1 MEFFLDTADV
11 DEIREIA
18 SWGILDGVT
27 TNPSLIKKSGR
38 DFKQVVAE
46 IASICDGPISAEVT
60 AMDTDGMVAQ
70 ALELKGELPDNVI
83 IKIPCVPEG
92 LAATRIL
99 TDKGIKTNVTLIF
112 SAAQAL
118 MAAKAG
124 ATYVSPFIGRIDD
137 TGHDGM
143 TLIAEIM
150 DTWSN
155 YDISTKVLAAS
166 IRHPTHVL
174 QCIQLGAHT
183 ATMPTAL
190 RAPIPFVSSQPR
202 RGTCRA
208 GVNTCWPITKT
219 TARFTSGSSILAL
232 LPRKLPTRQLTTET

>member
-18 SWGILDGVT
+18 AWGILDGVT

-38 DFKQVVAE
+38 DFKQVVRE
-46 IASICDGPISAEVT
+46 IAGICSGPISAEVT
-60 AMDTDGMVAQ
+60 AMDTEGMVSQ
-70 ALELKGELPDNVI
+70 GMALKAELPDNVI
-83 IKIPCVPEG
+83 IKIPCTAEG
-92 LAATRIL
+92 LAATKVL
-99 TDKGIKTNVTLIF
+99 TSKGVDTNVTLVF

-143 TLIAEIM
+143 NLIAEIM
-150 DTWSN
+150 EVWAS

-183 ATMPTAL
+183 ATMPAK
-190 RAPIPFVSSQPR
+190 IF
-202 RGTCRA
+202 
-208 GVNTCWPITKT
+208 
-219 TARFTSGSSILAL
+219 
-232 LPRKLPTRQLTTET
+232 RQLMKHPLTDKGLEGFMKDWAEVEAAGNA

>member
-1 MEFFLDTADV
+1 MKCLLHRACMEFFLDTADV

-46 IASICDGPISAEVT
+46 IASICEGPISAEVT
-60 AMDTDGMVAQ
+60 AMDTDGMVQQ
-70 ALELKGELPDNVI
+70 ALELKNELPENVI
-83 IKIPCVPEG
+83 IKIPCIPEG

-99 TDKGIKTNVTLIF
+99 TEKGIKTNVTLIF

-150 DTWSN
+150 ETWNN
-155 YDISTKVLAAS
+155 YPDITTKVLAAS

-183 ATMPTAL
+183 ATMPTK
-190 RAPIPFVSSQPR
+190 IF
-202 RGTCRA
+202 
-208 GVNTCWPITKT
+208 
-219 TARFTSGSSILAL
+219 
-232 LPRKLPTRQLTTET
+232 RQLIKHPLTDKGIDGFMKDWAEVEAAGKA

>member
-38 DFKQVVAE
+38 DFKTVVAE

-60 AMDTDGMVAQ
+60 AMDTAGMVEQ
-70 ALELKGELPDNVI
+70 GLALKADLPENVI
-83 IKIPCVPEG
+83 IKIPCTPEG
-92 LAATRIL
+92 LAATKIL
-99 TDKGIKTNVTLIF
+99 TAANIDTNVTLVF
-112 SAAQAL
+112 SASQAL

-137 TGHDGM
+137 TGSDGL
-143 TLIAEIM
+143 TLISEIM
-150 DTWSN
+150 TAWEH
-155 YDISTKVLAAS
+155 YGITTKVLAAS

-174 QCIQLGAHT
+174 ACMQMGAHT
-183 ATMPTAL
+183 VTMPAKIFHQLMSHPLTDKGLDGFMKDWAEVE
-190 RAPIPFVSSQPR
+190 A
-202 RGTCRA
+202 A
-208 GVNTCWPITKT
+208 GK
-219 TARFTSGSSILAL
+219 A
-232 LPRKLPTRQLTTET
+232 

>member
-18 SWGILDGVT
+18 AWGILDGVT

-38 DFKQVVAE
+38 DFKEVVRE
-46 IASICDGPISAEVT
+46 IAGICSGPISAEVT
-60 AMDTDGMVAQ
+60 ATDTNGMLKQ
-70 ALELKGELPDNVI
+70 ARQLKSDLPNNVI
-83 IKIPCVPEG
+83 IKIPCTPEG
-92 LAATRIL
+92 LAATKVL
-99 TDKGIKTNVTLIF
+99 TQEGVDTNVTLIF
-112 SAAQAL
+112 SASQAL

-143 TLIAEIM
+143 NLIAEIM
-150 DTWSN
+150 ETWAQ

-174 QCIQLGAHT
+174 QCMQLGAHT
-183 ATMPTAL
+183 ATMPAK
-190 RAPIPFVSSQPR
+190 IF
-202 RGTCRA
+202 
-208 GVNTCWPITKT
+208 
-219 TARFTSGSSILAL
+219 
-232 LPRKLPTRQLTTET
+232 RQLMKHPLTDKGLEGFMRDWAEVEAAGKA

>member
-46 IASICDGPISAEVT
+46 IASICEGPISAEVT
-60 AMDTDGMVAQ
+60 AMDTDGMVQQ
-70 ALELKGELPDNVI
+70 ALELKNELPENVI
-83 IKIPCVPEG
+83 IKIPCIPEG
-92 LAATRIL
+92 LAATKIL
-99 TDKGIKTNVTLIF
+99 TEKGIKTNVTLIF

-143 TLIAEIM
+143 TIIAEIM
-150 DTWSN
+150 ETWNN
-155 YDISTKVLAAS
+155 YPDITTKVLAAS

-183 ATMPTAL
+183 ATMPTK
-190 RAPIPFVSSQPR
+190 IF
-202 RGTCRA
+202 
-208 GVNTCWPITKT
+208 
-219 TARFTSGSSILAL
+219 
-232 LPRKLPTRQLTTET
+232 RQLIKHPLTDKGIDGFMKDWAEVEAAGKA

>member
-18 SWGILDGVT
+18 AWGILDGVT

-60 AMDTDGMVAQ
+60 ALDTAGMIEQ
-70 ALELKGELPDNVI
+70 ALVLKDELPENVI
-83 IKIPCVPEG
+83 IKIPCTPEG
-92 LAATRIL
+92 LAATKAL

-112 SAAQAL
+112 SSSQAL

-137 TGHDGM
+137 TGHEGM
-143 TLIAEIM
+143 NLIAEIM
-150 DTWSN
+150 NTWDN
-155 YDISTKVLAAS
+155 YPEITTKVLAAS

-174 QCIQLGAHT
+174 QCLQLGAHT
-183 ATMPTAL
+183 ATMPAK
-190 RAPIPFVSSQPR
+190 IF
-202 RGTCRA
+202 
-208 GVNTCWPITKT
+208 
-219 TARFTSGSSILAL
+219 
-232 LPRKLPTRQLTTET
+232 RQLMKHPLTDKGIDGFMKDWAIVEAAGNA

>member
-18 SWGILDGVT
+18 AWGILDGVT

-38 DFKQVVAE
+38 DFKQVVGE

-60 AMDTDGMVAQ
+60 ALDTDGMIEQ
-70 ALELKGELPDNVI
+70 ALALKAELPENVI
-83 IKIPCVPEG
+83 IKIPCTPEG
-92 LAATRIL
+92 LAATKAL
-99 TDKGIKTNVTLIF
+99 TDKGINTNVTLIF
-112 SAAQAL
+112 SSSQAL

-137 TGHDGM
+137 TGHEGM
-143 TLIAEIM
+143 NLIAEIM
-150 DTWSN
+150 ATWDN
-155 YDISTKVLAAS
+155 YPEITTKVLAAS

-183 ATMPTAL
+183 ATMPAK
-190 RAPIPFVSSQPR
+190 IF
-202 RGTCRA
+202 
-208 GVNTCWPITKT
+208 
-219 TARFTSGSSILAL
+219 
-232 LPRKLPTRQLTTET
+232 RQLMKHPLTDKGIDGFMKDWADVEAAGNA

>member
-1 MEFFLDTADV
+1 MKAPQPLSGYLKECVAQPNNMEFFLDTADV

-18 SWGILDGVT
+18 AWGILDGVT

-60 AMDTDGMVAQ
+60 AMDTAGMVEQ
-70 ALELKGELPDNVI
+70 GLALKASLPENVI
-83 IKIPCVPEG
+83 IKIPCTPEG
-92 LAATRIL
+92 LAATKIL
-99 TDKGIKTNVTLIF
+99 TSEGISTNVTLIF
-112 SAAQAL
+112 SASQAL

-143 TLIAEIM
+143 NLIAEIM
-150 DTWSN
+150 DTWNN
-155 YDISTKVLAAS
+155 YPWITTKVLAAS

-183 ATMPTAL
+183 ATMPAK
-190 RAPIPFVSSQPR
+190 IF
-202 RGTCRA
+202 
-208 GVNTCWPITKT
+208 
-219 TARFTSGSSILAL
+219 
-232 LPRKLPTRQLTTET
+232 RQLMTHPLTDKGLEGFMRDWAEVEKAGNA

>member
-18 SWGILDGVT
+18 AWGILDGVT

-60 AMDTDGMVAQ
+60 AMDTEGMITQ
-70 ALELKGELPDNVI
+70 GRALKAELPDNVI
-83 IKIPCVPEG
+83 IKIPCTPEG
-92 LAATRIL
+92 LAATKVL
-99 TDKGIKTNVTLIF
+99 NGEGIDTNVTLIF

-155 YDISTKVLAAS
+155 YPYITTKVLAAS

-183 ATMPTAL
+183 ATMPA
-190 RAPIPFVSSQPR
+190 
-202 RGTCRA
+202 
-208 GVNTCWPITKT
+208 KT
-219 TARFTSGSSILAL
+219 F
-232 LPRKLPTRQLTTET
+232 RQLMKHPLTDRGLEGFMKDWAEVEKAGNA

>member
-60 AMDTDGMVAQ
+60 AMDTEGMVKQ
-70 ALELKGELPDNVI
+70 ALELKGELPENVI

-92 LAATRIL
+92 LAATKIL
-99 TDKGIKTNVTLIF
+99 TEKGIRTNVTLIF

-150 DTWSN
+150 ETWNN
-155 YDISTKVLAAS
+155 YPEISTKVLAAS

-183 ATMPTAL
+183 ATMPTK
-190 RAPIPFVSSQPR
+190 IF
-202 RGTCRA
+202 
-208 GVNTCWPITKT
+208 
-219 TARFTSGSSILAL
+219 
-232 LPRKLPTRQLTTET
+232 RQLVKHPLTDKGIDGFMKDWAEVDAAGKA